1 MSETQHPDQP
11 LVLVV
16 EDESQVRSIIRM
28 NLEASGCRVVECENG
43 TEALEVVRAS
53 EPDLIVLDL
62 MLPGLSGLDVCRR
75 LREER
80 GQRDVVLMLTALA
93 EEVDVVLGLEVGA
106 DDYLTKPFGA
116 REFRARVR
124 ALLRRARIT
133 QSANRLLP
141 IGRGTSIDLDQ
152 RVVSGADG
160 ELTMTGKEFDLLVHL
175 ARRPGRVFSRQEL
188 LNAVWGTDFVGIDRT
203 VDTHVTRVRKKLR
216 ELIGSVEV
224 IETVHGIG
232 YRFRRPPED

>member
-1 MSETQHPDQP
+1 M
-11 LVLVV
+11 LVV

-28 NLEASGCRVVECENG
+28 NLEASGCQVIECETG
-43 TEALEVVRAS
+43 TEALDVVHAR
-53 EPDLIVLDL
+53 EPELIVLDL

-80 GQRDVVLMLTALA
+80 GHRDLILMLTALA

-124 ALLRRARIT
+124 ALLRRARVTKTAYRIIP
-133 QSANRLLP
+133 L
-141 IGRGTSIDLDQ
+141 GKGTDIDLDQ
-152 RVVSGADG
+152 RIVVHGGG
-160 ELTMTGKEFDLLVHL
+160 ELSMTGKEFDLLVHL
-175 ARRPGRVFSRQEL
+175 AQRPGRVFSRQEL
-188 LNAVWGTDFVGIDRT
+188 LNAVWGIDFVGIDRT

-216 ELIGSVEV
+216 AALGESEV

-232 YRFRRPPED
+232 YRFRRPVET